1 MKRLTTRDMIVF
13 ALGQLGWSLLSG
25 IITNLLVNFYL
36 PDATDAEMQSHLF
49 ITQGIVFIGL
59 TIIGIITASGRLF
72 DAITDPLIASA
83 SDRCKS
89 KLGKRIPFMRFSA
102 LPFAIVTVLV
112 FWCPVGEV
120 SWINTLWLVITL
132 LLFYLCMTAYCT
144 PYNALI
150 PVLGKHPKDR
160 MNLSTAISVTY
171 ILGTG
176 IAFAGKMIWQWL
188 AGLTGMDIIYA
199 ARVVLI
205 VMAVIALV
213 MMWLPAFLIKETE
226 YTKDSAPVPAENA
239 FKSLGKTFRNRQF
252 VTFVISDIL
261 YWIGITIFNTG
272 FLYYVENLL
281 QTDNYMILF
290 ILMTVVSFVLY
301 FPVNIITQKIGKKKM
316 VIAGFVLFAV
326 TFLVAS
332 FAGKQ
337 TGVSN
342 DVYGYIIAILAGIP
356 MSVLSVVPQAIVSDI
371 AEADEY
377 KHHENHDGMFFASRT
392 FAMKLGQSVAMLVF
406 TSVATVGQSIDEVTG
421 EAISTGLGYRITLI
435 ISLVCCILGAIALL
449 FYNEKST
456 RKQIQEGQAKLAEE
470 HAAEEAALAA
480 ETALAAAGAGAG
492 DSIVPEAA
500 ENPADSIQADSG
512 ITGSDSDNG
521 SPDGKDSSEQ

>member
-1 MKRLTTRDMIVF
+1 MI
-13 ALGQLGWSLLSG
+13 
-25 IITNLLVNFYL
+25 FYL
-36 PDATDAEMQSHLF
+36 PDATVTEMQGHLF
-49 ITQGIVFIGL
+49 FTQGIVFIGL
-59 TIIGIITASGRLF
+59 TVIGIITASGRLF

-89 KLGKRIPFMRFSA
+89 KKGKRIPFMRASA

-120 SWINTLWLVITL
+120 SWVNTLWLVITL
-132 LLFYLCMTAYCT
+132 LLFYLCMTLYCT

-213 MMWLPAFLIKETE
+213 MMWLPAFLINEKE
-226 YTKDSAPVPAENA
+226 YTKDSAPMPAENA
-239 FKSLGKTFRNRQF
+239 FKSLGKTFRNKQF
-252 VTFVISDIL
+252 VAFMVSDIL

-281 QTDNYMILF
+281 GTDNYMILF
-290 ILMTVVSFVLY
+290 ILMTVVSFILY

-337 TGVSN
+337 SGVSN
-342 DVYGYIIAILAGIP
+342 EVYGYIIAILAGIP

-377 KHHENHDGMFFASRT
+377 RTHENHDGMFFASRT
-392 FAMKLGQSVAMLVF
+392 FAMKLGQAVAMLVF
-406 TSVATVGQSIDEVTG
+406 TSVATIGQDA
-421 EAISTGLGYRITLI
+421 EAGTSTGLGYRITLI
-435 ISLVCCILGAIALL
+435 ISLVCCILGAVVLF
-449 FYNEKST
+449 FYNEKKT
-456 RKQIQEGQAKLAEE
+456 RKEIQEGQAKLEE
-470 HAAEEAALAA
+470 QHAAEAAALAA
-480 ETALAAAGAGAG
+480 EDAALAAQAAGTSSAGSAG
-492 DSIVPEAA
+492 TDG
-500 ENPADSIQADSG
+500 PADTPEG
-512 ITGSDSDNG
+512 
-521 SPDGKDSSEQ
+521 